1 MTVFDSSARS
11 RRPPANDD
19 AAAGD
24 STRAAKGMPGPH
36 DAGPDDLAGPEHARS
51 TGHAGPDGLAG
62 PEHAQAAADAARP
75 EHVRS
80 GDDAAGPAMSGSDR
94 ELLRLLAA
102 WLPAQRWFPGR
113 GANLAG
119 ITVVSDVSLQSGEPA
134 LRHLIVE
141 AELRSGPARFQVLV
155 GYRRQLPGSLDAALI
170 GYVDDAA
177 CYDALHDPELAD
189 VLLRG
194 ITAQRLADNVRFVHE
209 AGAPPL
215 SAATPGNARAP
226 RTEPAPDTAQADGSA
241 PALRSRVLSAEQS
254 NTSLIFGDRAI
265 LKMLRRL
272 FPGANPDLE
281 VADALARLGSARV
294 AAPYGWIETD
304 LDGEPVLL
312 GVLSQF
318 LAGASDGWTLALA
331 SLHRMYAR
339 HEAYGQEYLT
349 ERVRSSDDRNE
360 AATSPAAAGL
370 PFTDEARLLGQATAE
385 LHADLAEAF
394 GSEDM
399 SRTELASLTAGMQHK
414 LNEAIAVVPVLEE
427 YEQRIRSAYDAAA
440 ELERPVAV
448 QRIHGDYH
456 LGQVMRAGQGWVAL
470 DFEGEPAV
478 PLAIRRAP
486 APALR
491 DVAGMLRSFDY
502 AARHQLVGQRAAEP
516 VAAIADQW
524 VRQCQAAFCAGYAAG
539 GGRDPDGHGTLLRA
553 LTLEKAVYEVV
564 YEYRHRPSWLS
575 IPLDYVATA

>member
-1 MTVFDSSARS
+1 MFDSSARS

-24 STRAAKGMPGPH
+24 SARAAEGMPGS
-36 DAGPDDLAGPEHARS
+36 DDV
-51 TGHAGPDGLAG
+51 T
-62 PEHAQAAADAARP
+62 
-75 EHVRS
+75 
-80 GDDAAGPAMSGSDR
+80 GPAMPASDR
-94 ELLRLLAA
+94 ELLRLLTI

-119 ITVVSDVSLQSGEPA
+119 ITVVSDVSLQPGEPA

-141 AELRSGPARFQVLV
+141 ADLRSGPARFQVLV
-155 GYRRQLPGSLDAALI
+155 GYRRQLPSALEPALI
-170 GYVDDAA
+170 GHVEGAA

-189 VLLRG
+189 VLLSG
-194 ITAQRLADNVRFVHE
+194 ITAQRLADNVRFVRE
-209 AGAPPL
+209 AGAPAL
-215 SAATPGNARAP
+215 TAGAAGIRAAPG
-226 RTEPAPDTAQADGSA
+226 TAEADGAA

-254 NTSLIFGDRAI
+254 NTSLVFGDRAI

-281 VADALARLGSARV
+281 VADALARLGSDRV

-331 SLHRMYAR
+331 SLHRLYAR

-349 ERVRSSDDRNE
+349 ERVRSSASRNE
-360 AATSPAAAGL
+360 ASASPAAAGL

-385 LHADLAEAF
+385 LHADLADAF
-394 GSEDM
+394 GSQDM
-399 SRTELASLTAGMQHK
+399 SRAELAGLAAGMHDK
-414 LNEAIAVVPVLEE
+414 LTEAIAVVPALEE
-427 YEQRIRSAYDAAA
+427 YEQRIRFAYDAAA

-456 LGQVMRAGQGWVAL
+456 LGQVLRAVQGWVAL

-502 AARHQLVGQRAAEP
+502 AARHQLIGQPAAEP
-516 VAAIADQW
+516 AAAVADQW
-524 VRQCQAAFCAGYAAG
+524 VRQCQAAFRAGYAAG

-575 IPLDYVATA
+575 IPFDYVATA